1 LNLGKYDLYIIYAE
15 RILNPIIDRV
25 KKIKKIETKRT
36 VRIFGLDVGV
46 SLLDGLPSQLGQMGS
61 IRDKTR
67 KKFHT
72 QLLTRFI

>member
-1 LNLGKYDLYIIYAE
+1 MNLGKYDLYIIYAE

-25 KKIKKIETKRT
+25 KKIETKRT